1 MDNVAFAKEFFFNE
15 YTRPNGAETHQ
26 RAGANMH
33 YFGYMLKGTSHFE
46 AEGISFDVGEGE
58 MVYIPKFLP
67 YDSYWYGE
75 PQVKFISLGFSFF
88 PENEPRFYHLQK
100 VEVDEECRR
109 LITSITTGSPVNCK
123 DAGLLF
129 TILGKILPHMTYT
142 IKKPTS
148 TVMQK
153 ACDIIEGDTRLSIG
167 EVARRCGV
175 SESGLYAV
183 FRNEGTT
190 PVDFRQRLLCEKA
203 VTLLI
208 STDMTVENISDVLG
222 FSTPSYFRRVL
233 KKHYGKTPKQIRNN
247 IPL

>member
-1 MDNVAFAKEFFFNE
+1 MDNVAFSKEFFFNE

-46 AEGISFDVGEGE
+46 AEGASFDVGEGE
-58 MVYIPKFLP
+58 LVYIPKFLP

-75 PQVKFISLGFSFF
+75 PQVKFISLGFSVF
-88 PENEPRFYHLQK
+88 PETEPRFYNLQR
-100 VEVDEECRR
+100 VEIDDEIRR
-109 LITSITTGSPVNCK
+109 LITSITTGSPVGCK

-129 TILGKILPHMTYT
+129 TILGKILSRMTYT
-142 IKKPTS
+142 IKKPS
-148 TVMQK
+148 SILMQK
-153 ACDIIEGDTRLSIG
+153 ACDIIESDTRLSIG

-175 SESGLYAV
+175 SESGLYLV
-183 FRNEGTT
+183 FRNEGIT
-190 PVDFRQRLLCEKA
+190 PVEFRQRLLCERA
-203 VTLLI
+203 TVLLC
-208 STDMTVENISDVLG
+208 STDMTVEEISDRLG

-233 KKHYGKTPKQIRNN
+233 KKHYGKTPKQMKNN